1 MKTLGADLLRLWVA
15 ATDFANEMSL
25 SQEIL
30 KRMSDSYRRMR
41 NTLRFLLGNLHGFT
55 PADALPVEQLVELDR
70 WAIARTAELHGEITA
85 AYEHYQLH
93 LIYQKVHNFCVVDLG
108 GLYLDVI
115 KDRLY
120 TTPAGSLAR
129 RSAQTALWHIAEA
142 MVRWLAPV
150 LSFTAEETWAH
161 LPGTRPESVF
171 LSTWHLLPDTGSVAI
186 DWPALLALRT
196 AVGRELEQLR
206 GAGHIG
212 APLDAEV
219 DIHCSSS
226 QYATLNALGDELRFL
241 LITSAARV
249 HAADAAPAGAMPAAG
264 LEGVWLVVKKSEAAK
279 CGRCWHH
286 RPDVGQLPAHPE
298 LCGRCVT
305 NIEGPGESRRYA

>member
-1 MKTLGADLLRLWVA
+1 
-15 ATDFANEMSL
+15 
-25 SQEIL
+25 
-30 KRMSDSYRRMR
+30 MR

-171 LSTWHLLPDTGSVAI
+171 LSTWHTLPDTGTVAI

-219 DIHCSSS
+219 DIHCSGS

-279 CGRCWHH
+279 CVRCWHH